1 MKLKLYRGDSV
12 IDLKSFWEV
21 WNQPDGRLK
30 AKILSKSGA
39 LCIYQVHKT
48 NLLKYL
54 IFFIVPHIDPN
65 EAKWT
70 LAKEF
75 QYKIATT
82 FMPAYAKAIYEYFG
96 AKIVLDPCA
105 GW

>member
-1 MKLKLYRGDSV
+1 M
-12 IDLKSFWEV
+12 
-21 WNQPDGRLK
+21 
-30 AKILSKSGA
+30 
-39 LCIYQVHKT
+39 
-48 NLLKYL
+48 
-54 IFFIVPHIDPN
+54 FFIVSHIDPN